1 VSLGGMNLFDIKH
14 HIASLAAVFLALA
27 LGIIIGSSMVGS
39 DAITQQQKSMIEGI
53 EKEFN
58 ILREENKQNADAL
71 IQAQKVMSYQQQFNQ
86 QVFPLL
92 VRDKLQGRK
101 IAVVD
106 LNYGKKH
113 EGFSNV
119 LRSAGAEVQSIT
131 VIDLSLL
138 RDGNLEK
145 QTAGM
150 LGKSGKAKMEE
161 YLPDLARLLAEAIIS
176 GENGDLVKY
185 LDEKDVVKISGNY
198 GPPLQDVIL
207 VGGAESKNMDYFK
220 KFDQVM
226 INALLKT
233 GYNLYGVEDS
243 DTPVSYMRYY
253 QGERLT
259 TVDNIDTVYGQVSLV
274 MAMYG
279 YPGQYGIK
287 ESAEAFLPPLE

>member
-1 VSLGGMNLFDIKH
+1 MSLGGMNLFDIKH

-150 LGKSGKAKMEE
+150 LGKSG
-161 YLPDLARLLAEAIIS
+161 R
-176 GENGDLVKY
+176 
-185 LDEKDVVKISGNY
+185 
-198 GPPLQDVIL
+198 
-207 VGGAESKNMDYFK
+207 
-220 KFDQVM
+220 
-226 INALLKT
+226 
-233 GYNLYGVEDS
+233 
-243 DTPVSYMRYY
+243 
-253 QGERLT
+253 
-259 TVDNIDTVYGQVSLV
+259 
-274 MAMYG
+274 
-279 YPGQYGIK
+279 
-287 ESAEAFLPPLE
+287 

>member
-1 VSLGGMNLFDIKH
+1 MFDIKH

-39 DAITQQQKSMIEGI
+39 DAITQQQTSMIEGI
-53 EKEFN
+53 EQEFN
-58 ILREENKQNADAL
+58 LLREENKENAEAL
-71 IQAQKVMSYQQQFNQ
+71 TQAQEVMSYQQQFNQ
-86 QVFPLL
+86 QVSPLL

-106 LNYGKKH
+106 LNYSEEH

-119 LRSAGAEVQSIT
+119 LRSAGAEIQSIT
-131 VIDLSLL
+131 VVDLSLL
-138 RDGNLEK
+138 KDENLEK

-150 LGKSGKAKMEE
+150 LGKSGKTEMED
-161 YLPDLARLLAEAIIS
+161 YLPDLAKQLAEAIIS
-176 GENGDLVKY
+176 GENADLIKF
-185 LDEKDVVKISGNY
+185 LEENDVVKISGNY

-207 VGGAESKNMDYFK
+207 VGGAESKDLDYFK
-220 KFDQVM
+220 RLDQIM
-226 INALLKT
+226 IDVLLKT

-243 DTPVSYMRYY
+243 DAPVSYMRYY

-259 TVDNIDTVYGQVSLV
+259 TVDNIDTAYGQVSLV